1 MTSYKDFIKLMKSR
15 GYILKHSVVIDES
28 SPIIK
33 TYPIKKLSIG
43 KVLELECP
51 KNTIISA
58 CGISHGCNNGYHCN
72 IKFFDDNDEEP
83 FQEFHHS
90 IPLTQNYHVA
100 AELIVTKILQKPP
113 DPNNQDIQELAK
125 YVNPVL
131 KIINSC
137 NRCEYPIW
145 GGIYKLFSPN
155 SINNSQIFLNNS
167 FNLYANE
174 KMIFH
179 VINPDIDI
187 TKTKLEM
194 KVDLLEL
201 L

>member
-1 MTSYKDFIKLMKSR
+1 MESR
-15 GYILKHSVVIDES
+15 GYIFKSSIIIDES
-28 SPIIK
+28 NSVIK
-33 TYPIKKLSIG
+33 TYPVKKLSIG

-58 CGISHGCNNGYHCN
+58 CGRSHNCDNEYYCN
-72 IKFFDDNDEEP
+72 IKFFDDNNKEP

-113 DPNNQDIQELAK
+113 DPNNQQIQELAK
-125 YVNPVL
+125 YVNPIL
-131 KIINSC
+131 KIINSNNC
-137 NRCEYPIW
+137 CEYPIW

-155 SINNSQIFLNNS
+155 PINNDQIFLNNS

-174 KMIFH
+174 KMIFYA
-179 VINPDIDI
+179 INPDIDI
-187 TKTKLEM
+187 IKTKLDM